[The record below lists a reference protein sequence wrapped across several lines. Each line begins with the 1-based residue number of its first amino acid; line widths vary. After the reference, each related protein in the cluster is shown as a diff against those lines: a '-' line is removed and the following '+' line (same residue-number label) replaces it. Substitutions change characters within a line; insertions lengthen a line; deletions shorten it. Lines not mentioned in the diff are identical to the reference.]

1 MDKIVEKSIRK
12 IIWDSYEAGANGV
25 PPTEFLD
32 TVEKILEDI
41 KILFA
46 VQPSLEDCIGPEES
60 L

>member
-1 MDKIVEKSIRK
+1 MDKIVEQSIRK

-32 TVEKILEDI
+32 AVEKILEDI
-41 KILFA
+41 RLLFA